1 MDKRKVIID
10 CDPGIDD
17 ALAIILALKSKEIE
31 VIGIT
36 TVSGNVESLQGAKN
50 ALKVLKLL
58 GRLDIPV
65 YLGESKPI
73 KRELVTAQDTHG
85 EDGLGETF
93 LEEVS
98 SEYIREN
105 GVDFILNT
113 LKNQENV
120 SIIALGPLT
129 NLCRAIEK
137 DSETFHRVK
146 EIVSMGGAY
155 KSHGNCSPVAEFNY
169 WVDPHGARLCRAIEK
184 DSETFHRV
192 KEIVS
197 MGGAYKS
204 HGNCSPVAEFNY
216 WVDPHG
222 AREFLKK
229 FNGEFTMVGLDV
241 TREIVLTPNLR
252 EMIHQ
257 FKDEIGDFIYDI
269 TRFYVDFHWE
279 QERTLGCVINDP
291 LAVEYFINREL
302 CNGFKAYVDI
312 ACEDISMGQSVVD
325 VADFYKKRKNVFVLD
340 KVNSKEFMISF
351 LNKIFPSHKEDI
363 KNVLNNPK
371 YGI

>member
-31 VIGIT
+31 VVGIT
-36 TVSGNVESLQGAKN
+36 AVSGNVESVQGAKN

-113 LKNQENV
+113 LKNEENV

-129 NLCRAIEK
+129 NLYRAIEK

-155 KSHGNCSPVAEFNY
+155 KSHGNCS
-169 WVDPHGARLCRAIEK
+169 
-184 DSETFHRV
+184 S
-192 KEIVS
+192 
-197 MGGAYKS
+197 
-204 HGNCSPVAEFNY
+204 VAEFNY

-222 AREFLKK
+222 AREFLKN

-291 LAVEYFINREL
+291 LAVEYFINREI
-302 CNGFKAYVDI
+302 CEGFKAYVDI

-340 KVNSKEFMISF
+340 KVNSKEFMVSF

-363 KNVLNNPK
+363 ENILNNPK

>member
-17 ALAIILALKSKEIE
+17 ALAIILALESKEIE

-36 TVSGNVESLQGAKN
+36 TVSGNVESVQGAKN

-65 YLGESKPI
+65 YLGESKPV

-129 NLCRAIEK
+129 NL
-137 DSETFHRVK
+137 
-146 EIVSMGGAY
+146 Y
-155 KSHGNCSPVAEFNY
+155 
-169 WVDPHGARLCRAIEK
+169 RAIEK

-257 FKDEIGDFIYDI
+257 FNDEIGDFIYDI

-291 LAVEYFINREL
+291 LAVEFFINRDICE
-302 CNGFKAYVDI
+302 GFKAYVDI

-325 VADFYKKRKNVFVLD
+325 VADFYKRRKNVFVLD
-340 KVNSKEFMISF
+340 KVNSKEFMVSF

-363 KNVLNNPK
+363 ENVLNNPK

>member
-31 VIGIT
+31 VVGIT

-137 DSETFHRVK
+137 DSE
-146 EIVSMGGAY
+146 S
-155 KSHGNCSPVAEFNY
+155 
-169 WVDPHGARLCRAIEK
+169 
-184 DSETFHRV
+184 FHRV

-302 CNGFKAYVDI
+302 CDGFKAYVDI

-340 KVNSKEFMISF
+340 KVNSKEFMVSF
-351 LNKIFPSHKEDI
+351 LNKIFPSHKDDI
-363 KNVLNNPK
+363 KNILNNPK

>member
-1 MDKRKVIID
+1 MDKRKVIVD

-36 TVSGNVESLQGAKN
+36 TVSGNVESVQGAKN

-129 NLCRAIEK
+129 NL
-137 DSETFHRVK
+137 
-146 EIVSMGGAY
+146 Y
-155 KSHGNCSPVAEFNY
+155 
-169 WVDPHGARLCRAIEK
+169 RAIEK

-302 CNGFKAYVDI
+302 CEGFKAYVDI

-340 KVNSKEFMISF
+340 KVNSKEFMVSF

>member
-169 WVDPHGARLCRAIEK
+169 WVDPHGAR
-184 DSETFHRV
+184 
-192 KEIVS
+192 
-197 MGGAYKS
+197 
-204 HGNCSPVAEFNY
+204 
-216 WVDPHG
+216 
-222 AREFLKK
+222 EFLKK

-302 CNGFKAYVDI
+302 CEGFKAYVDI

-340 KVNSKEFMISF
+340 KVNSKEFMVSF

>member
-36 TVSGNVESLQGAKN
+36 TVSGNVKSLQGAKN

-113 LKNQENV
+113 LKNHENV

-137 DSETFHRVK
+137 DSE
-146 EIVSMGGAY
+146 S
-155 KSHGNCSPVAEFNY
+155 
-169 WVDPHGARLCRAIEK
+169 
-184 DSETFHRV
+184 FHRV

-302 CNGFKAYVDI
+302 CEGFKAYVDI

-340 KVNSKEFMISF
+340 KVNSKEFMVSF
-351 LNKIFPSHKEDI
+351 LNKIFPIHKEDI

>member
-31 VIGIT
+31 VLGIT

-93 LEEVS
+93 LDEVS
-98 SEYIREN
+98 SKYIREN

-113 LKNQENV
+113 LKNKKNV

-129 NLCRAIEK
+129 NL
-137 DSETFHRVK
+137 
-146 EIVSMGGAY
+146 Y
-155 KSHGNCSPVAEFNY
+155 
-169 WVDPHGARLCRAIEK
+169 RAIEK

-291 LAVEYFINREL
+291 LAVEYFINREI
-302 CNGFKAYVDI
+302 CEGFKSYVDI

-340 KVNSKEFMISF
+340 KVNSKEFMVSF

-363 KNVLNNPK
+363 ENILNNPK

>member
-1 MDKRKVIID
+1 MDKRKVIVD

-31 VIGIT
+31 VVGIT

-65 YLGESKPI
+65 YLGESKPV

-113 LKNQENV
+113 LKNEENV

-129 NLCRAIEK
+129 N
-137 DSETFHRVK
+137 
-146 EIVSMGGAY
+146 
-155 KSHGNCSPVAEFNY
+155 
-169 WVDPHGARLCRAIEK
+169 LCRAIEK

-302 CNGFKAYVDI
+302 CEGFKAYVDI

-340 KVNSKEFMISF
+340 KVNSKEFIISF

>member
-113 LKNQENV
+113 LKNHENV

-129 NLCRAIEK
+129 N
-137 DSETFHRVK
+137 
-146 EIVSMGGAY
+146 
-155 KSHGNCSPVAEFNY
+155 
-169 WVDPHGARLCRAIEK
+169 LCRAIEK

-302 CNGFKAYVDI
+302 CEGFKAYVDI

-340 KVNSKEFMISF
+340 KVNSKEFIISF

>member
-1 MDKRKVIID
+1 MDKRKVIVD

-31 VIGIT
+31 VVGIT

-113 LKNQENV
+113 LKNDENV

-129 NLCRAIEK
+129 NLCKAIEK
-137 DSETFHRVK
+137 DSE
-146 EIVSMGGAY
+146 S
-155 KSHGNCSPVAEFNY
+155 
-169 WVDPHGARLCRAIEK
+169 
-184 DSETFHRV
+184 FHRV

-222 AREFLKK
+222 AREFLKR

-252 EMIHQ
+252 EIIHQ

-302 CNGFKAYVDI
+302 CDGFKAYVDI

-340 KVNSKEFMISF
+340 KVNSKEFIISF

>member
-65 YLGESKPI
+65 YLGESKPV

-113 LKNQENV
+113 LKNEENV

-169 WVDPHGARLCRAIEK
+169 L
-184 DSETFHRV
+184 
-192 KEIVS
+192 
-197 MGGAYKS
+197 
-204 HGNCSPVAEFNY
+204 
-216 WVDPHG
+216 VDPHG

>member
-1 MDKRKVIID
+1 MDKRKVIVD

-137 DSETFHRVK
+137 DSE
-146 EIVSMGGAY
+146 S
-155 KSHGNCSPVAEFNY
+155 
-169 WVDPHGARLCRAIEK
+169 
-184 DSETFHRV
+184 FHRV

-229 FNGEFTMVGLDV
+229 FNGEFTMVGLEV

-302 CNGFKAYVDI
+302 CEGFKAYVDI

-340 KVNSKEFMISF
+340 KVNSKEFIISF

>member
-31 VIGIT
+31 VVGIT

-113 LKNQENV
+113 LKNHENV

-129 NLCRAIEK
+129 N
-137 DSETFHRVK
+137 
-146 EIVSMGGAY
+146 
-155 KSHGNCSPVAEFNY
+155 
-169 WVDPHGARLCRAIEK
+169 LCRAIEK

-302 CNGFKAYVDI
+302 CEGFKAYVDI

-340 KVNSKEFMISF
+340 KVNSKEFMVSF

>member
-31 VIGIT
+31 VVGIT

-129 NLCRAIEK
+129 NL
-137 DSETFHRVK
+137 
-146 EIVSMGGAY
+146 Y
-155 KSHGNCSPVAEFNY
+155 
-169 WVDPHGARLCRAIEK
+169 RAIEK

-302 CNGFKAYVDI
+302 CEGFKAYVDI

-340 KVNSKEFMISF
+340 KVNSKEFMVSF

>member
-1 MDKRKVIID
+1 MDKRKVIVD

-31 VIGIT
+31 VVGIT

-65 YLGESKPI
+65 YLGEGKPV

-113 LKNQENV
+113 LKNHENV

-137 DSETFHRVK
+137 DSE
-146 EIVSMGGAY
+146 S
-155 KSHGNCSPVAEFNY
+155 
-169 WVDPHGARLCRAIEK
+169 
-184 DSETFHRV
+184 FHRV

-302 CNGFKAYVDI
+302 CEGFKAYVDI

-340 KVNSKEFMISF
+340 KVNSKEFMVSF

-363 KNVLNNPK
+363 ENILNNPK

>member
-31 VIGIT
+31 VLGIT

-113 LKNQENV
+113 LKNEENV

-129 NLCRAIEK
+129 NLYRAIEK

-146 EIVSMGGAY
+146 EV
-155 KSHGNCSPVAEFNY
+155 
-169 WVDPHGARLCRAIEK
+169 
-184 DSETFHRV
+184 
-192 KEIVS
+192 VS

-291 LAVEYFINREL
+291 LAVEYFINREI
-302 CNGFKAYVDI
+302 CEGFKAYVDI

-340 KVNSKEFMISF
+340 KVNSKEFMVSF

-363 KNVLNNPK
+363 ENILNNPK

>member
-65 YLGESKPI
+65 YLGESKPV

-169 WVDPHGARLCRAIEK
+169 WVDPHGAR
-184 DSETFHRV
+184 
-192 KEIVS
+192 
-197 MGGAYKS
+197 
-204 HGNCSPVAEFNY
+204 
-216 WVDPHG
+216 
-222 AREFLKK
+222 EFLKK

-241 TREIVLTPNLR
+241 TREVVLTPNLR

-257 FKDEIGDFIYDI
+257 FKDEISDFIYDI

-302 CNGFKAYVDI
+302 CEGFKAYVDI
-312 ACEDISMGQSVVD
+312 ACEDISIGQSVVD
-325 VADFYKKRKNVFVLD
+325 VADFYKRRKNVFVLD
-340 KVNSKEFMISF
+340 KVNSKEFMVSF
-351 LNKIFPSHKEDI
+351 LNKIFPIHKEDI

>member
-65 YLGESKPI
+65 YLGESKPV

-113 LKNQENV
+113 LKNHENV

-129 NLCRAIEK
+129 N
-137 DSETFHRVK
+137 
-146 EIVSMGGAY
+146 
-155 KSHGNCSPVAEFNY
+155 
-169 WVDPHGARLCRAIEK
+169 LCRAIEK

-302 CNGFKAYVDI
+302 CEGFKAYVDI

-325 VADFYKKRKNVFVLD
+325 VADFYKRRKNVFVLD
-340 KVNSKEFMISF
+340 KVNSKEFMVSF

-363 KNVLNNPK
+363 ENVLNNPK

>member
-31 VIGIT
+31 VVGIT

-65 YLGESKPI
+65 YLGEGKPV

-113 LKNQENV
+113 LKNHENV

-137 DSETFHRVK
+137 DSESFHRVK

-169 WVDPHGARLCRAIEK
+169 WVDPHG
-184 DSETFHRV
+184 V
-192 KEIVS
+192 
-197 MGGAYKS
+197 
-204 HGNCSPVAEFNY
+204 
-216 WVDPHG
+216 
-222 AREFLKK
+222 REFLKK

-302 CNGFKAYVDI
+302 CEGFKAYVDI

-340 KVNSKEFMISF
+340 KVNSKEFMVSF
-351 LNKIFPSHKEDI
+351 LNKIFPIHKEDI

>member
-58 GRLDIPV
+58 DRLDIPV
-65 YLGESKPI
+65 YLGESKPV

-113 LKNQENV
+113 LKNEENV

-169 WVDPHGARLCRAIEK
+169 WVDPHGAR
-184 DSETFHRV
+184 
-192 KEIVS
+192 
-197 MGGAYKS
+197 
-204 HGNCSPVAEFNY
+204 
-216 WVDPHG
+216 
-222 AREFLKK
+222 EFLKR

-302 CNGFKAYVDI
+302 CDGFKAYVDI

-325 VADFYKKRKNVFVLD
+325 VADFYKKRKNVFILD

-351 LNKIFPSHKEDI
+351 LNKIFPIHKEDI

-371 YGI
+371 HGI

>member
-1 MDKRKVIID
+1 MDKRKVIVD

-36 TVSGNVESLQGAKN
+36 TVSGNVESVQGVKN

-113 LKNQENV
+113 LKNHENV

-129 NLCRAIEK
+129 N
-137 DSETFHRVK
+137 
-146 EIVSMGGAY
+146 
-155 KSHGNCSPVAEFNY
+155 
-169 WVDPHGARLCRAIEK
+169 LCRAIEK

-302 CNGFKAYVDI
+302 CEGFKAYVDI
-312 ACEDISMGQSVVD
+312 ACEDISMGKSVVD
-325 VADFYKKRKNVFVLD
+325 VADFYKRRKNVFVLD
-340 KVNSKEFMISF
+340 KVNSKEFMVSF

>member
-65 YLGESKPI
+65 YLGE
-73 KRELVTAQDTHG
+73 
-85 EDGLGETF
+85 TF

-129 NLCRAIEK
+129 N
-137 DSETFHRVK
+137 
-146 EIVSMGGAY
+146 
-155 KSHGNCSPVAEFNY
+155 
-169 WVDPHGARLCRAIEK
+169 LCRAIEK

-302 CNGFKAYVDI
+302 CEGFKAYVDI

-340 KVNSKEFMISF
+340 KVNSKEFMVSF
-351 LNKIFPSHKEDI
+351 LNKIFPIHKEDI

>member
-113 LKNQENV
+113 LKNHENV

-169 WVDPHGARLCRAIEK
+169 WVDPHGAR
-184 DSETFHRV
+184 
-192 KEIVS
+192 
-197 MGGAYKS
+197 
-204 HGNCSPVAEFNY
+204 
-216 WVDPHG
+216 
-222 AREFLKK
+222 EFLKK
-229 FNGEFTMVGLDV
+229 FNAEFTMVGLDV

-302 CNGFKAYVDI
+302 CEGFKAYVDI

-325 VADFYKKRKNVFVLD
+325 VADFYKRRKNVFVLD
-340 KVNSKEFMISF
+340 KVNSKEFMVSF

>member
-65 YLGESKPI
+65 YLGESKPV

-113 LKNQENV
+113 LKNEENV

-137 DSETFHRVK
+137 DSE
-146 EIVSMGGAY
+146 S
-155 KSHGNCSPVAEFNY
+155 
-169 WVDPHGARLCRAIEK
+169 
-184 DSETFHRV
+184 FHRV

-302 CNGFKAYVDI
+302 CDGFKAYVDI

-325 VADFYKKRKNVFVLD
+325 VADFYKRRKNVFVLD
-340 KVNSKEFMISF
+340 KVNSKEFMVSF
-351 LNKIFPSHKEDI
+351 LNKIFQSHKEDI

>member
-1 MDKRKVIID
+1 MDKRKVIVD

-36 TVSGNVESLQGAKN
+36 TVSGNVKSLQGAKN

-105 GVDFILNT
+105 SVDFILNT
-113 LKNQENV
+113 LKNHENV

-129 NLCRAIEK
+129 N
-137 DSETFHRVK
+137 
-146 EIVSMGGAY
+146 
-155 KSHGNCSPVAEFNY
+155 
-169 WVDPHGARLCRAIEK
+169 LCRAIEK

-302 CNGFKAYVDI
+302 CEGFKAYVDI

-340 KVNSKEFMISF
+340 KVNSKEFMVSF
-351 LNKIFPSHKEDI
+351 LNKIFPIHKEDI

>member
-17 ALAIILALKSKEIE
+17 ALAIILVLKSKEIE
-31 VIGIT
+31 VVGIT
-36 TVSGNVESLQGAKN
+36 TVSGNVESVQGAKN
-50 ALKVLKLL
+50 ALKALKLL

-65 YLGESKPI
+65 YLGESKPV

-129 NLCRAIEK
+129 NL
-137 DSETFHRVK
+137 
-146 EIVSMGGAY
+146 Y
-155 KSHGNCSPVAEFNY
+155 
-169 WVDPHGARLCRAIEK
+169 RAIEK

-241 TREIVLTPNLR
+241 TRKIVLTPNLR

-257 FKDEIGDFIYDI
+257 FNDEIGNFIYDI

-291 LAVEYFINREL
+291 LAVEFFINRDICE
-302 CNGFKAYVDI
+302 GFKAYVDI

-325 VADFYKKRKNVFVLD
+325 VADFYKRRKNVFVLD
-340 KVNSKEFMISF
+340 KVNSKKFMVSF
-351 LNKIFPSHKEDI
+351 LNKIFPSYKEDI
-363 KNVLNNPK
+363 ENILNNPK

>member
-36 TVSGNVESLQGAKN
+36 TVSGNVESVQGAKN

-129 NLCRAIEK
+129 NLYRAIEK
-137 DSETFHRVK
+137 DSETFHRV
-146 EIVSMGGAY
+146 E
-155 KSHGNCSPVAEFNY
+155 
-169 WVDPHGARLCRAIEK
+169 
-184 DSETFHRV
+184 
-192 KEIVS
+192 EIVS

-291 LAVEYFINREL
+291 LAVEFFINRDICE
-302 CNGFKAYVDI
+302 GFKAYVDI

-325 VADFYKKRKNVFVLD
+325 VADFYKRRKNVFVLD
-340 KVNSKEFMISF
+340 KVNSKEFMVSF

-363 KNVLNNPK
+363 ENVLNNPK

>member
-113 LKNQENV
+113 LKNDENV

-137 DSETFHRVK
+137 DSE
-146 EIVSMGGAY
+146 S
-155 KSHGNCSPVAEFNY
+155 
-169 WVDPHGARLCRAIEK
+169 
-184 DSETFHRV
+184 FHRV

-222 AREFLKK
+222 AREFLKR

-241 TREIVLTPNLR
+241 TRDIVLTPNLR

-302 CNGFKAYVDI
+302 CEGFKAYVDI
-312 ACEDISMGQSVVD
+312 ACEDISIGQSVVD

>member
-36 TVSGNVESLQGAKN
+36 TVSGNVESVQGAKN

-129 NLCRAIEK
+129 NL
-137 DSETFHRVK
+137 
-146 EIVSMGGAY
+146 Y
-155 KSHGNCSPVAEFNY
+155 
-169 WVDPHGARLCRAIEK
+169 RAIEK

-257 FKDEIGDFIYDI
+257 FNDEIGDFIYDI

-291 LAVEYFINREL
+291 LAVEFFINRDICE
-302 CNGFKAYVDI
+302 GFKAYLDI

-325 VADFYKKRKNVFVLD
+325 VADFYKRRKNVFVLD
-340 KVNSKEFMISF
+340 KVNSKEFMVSF

-363 KNVLNNPK
+363 ENVLNNPK

>member
-31 VIGIT
+31 VVGIT

-113 LKNQENV
+113 LKNDENV

-137 DSETFHRVK
+137 DSE
-146 EIVSMGGAY
+146 S
-155 KSHGNCSPVAEFNY
+155 
-169 WVDPHGARLCRAIEK
+169 
-184 DSETFHRV
+184 FHRV

-302 CNGFKAYVDI
+302 CEGFKAYVDI

-325 VADFYKKRKNVFVLD
+325 VADFYKKRKNMFVLD
-340 KVNSKEFMISF
+340 KVNSKEFIISF

>member
-1 MDKRKVIID
+1 MDKRKVIVD

-36 TVSGNVESLQGAKN
+36 TVSGNVKSLQGAKN

-105 GVDFILNT
+105 SVDFILNT
-113 LKNQENV
+113 LKNHENI

-129 NLCRAIEK
+129 N
-137 DSETFHRVK
+137 
-146 EIVSMGGAY
+146 
-155 KSHGNCSPVAEFNY
+155 
-169 WVDPHGARLCRAIEK
+169 LCRAIEK

-302 CNGFKAYVDI
+302 CEGFKAYVDI

-340 KVNSKEFMISF
+340 KVNSKEFMVSF

>member
-31 VIGIT
+31 VVGIT
-36 TVSGNVESLQGAKN
+36 TVSGNVESVQGAKN
-50 ALKVLKLL
+50 ALKALKLL

-65 YLGESKPI
+65 YLGESKPV

-120 SIIALGPLT
+120 SIIALGPPT

-137 DSETFHRVK
+137 DSE
-146 EIVSMGGAY
+146 S
-155 KSHGNCSPVAEFNY
+155 
-169 WVDPHGARLCRAIEK
+169 
-184 DSETFHRV
+184 FHRV

-291 LAVEYFINREL
+291 LAVEFFINRDICE
-302 CNGFKAYVDI
+302 GFKAYVDI

-325 VADFYKKRKNVFVLD
+325 VADFYKRRKNVFVLD
-340 KVNSKEFMISF
+340 KVNSKEFMVSF
-351 LNKIFPSHKEDI
+351 LNKIFPSHKENI
-363 KNVLNNPK
+363 ENILNNPK

>member
-17 ALAIILALKSKEIE
+17 ALAIILALESKEIE

-36 TVSGNVESLQGAKN
+36 TVSGNVESVQGAKN

-65 YLGESKPI
+65 YLGEGKPV

-129 NLCRAIEK
+129 NL
-137 DSETFHRVK
+137 
-146 EIVSMGGAY
+146 Y
-155 KSHGNCSPVAEFNY
+155 
-169 WVDPHGARLCRAIEK
+169 RAIEK

-302 CNGFKAYVDI
+302 CEGFKAYMDI

-325 VADFYKKRKNVFVLD
+325 VADFYKRRKNVFVLD
-340 KVNSKEFMISF
+340 KVNSKEFMVSF

-371 YGI
+371 HGI

>member
-31 VIGIT
+31 VVGIT
-36 TVSGNVESLQGAKN
+36 TVSGNVESVQGAKN
-50 ALKVLKLL
+50 ALKALKLL

-65 YLGESKPI
+65 YLGESKPV

-129 NLCRAIEK
+129 NL
-137 DSETFHRVK
+137 
-146 EIVSMGGAY
+146 Y
-155 KSHGNCSPVAEFNY
+155 
-169 WVDPHGARLCRAIEK
+169 RAIEK

-302 CNGFKAYVDI
+302 CEGFKAYVDI

-340 KVNSKEFMISF
+340 KVNSKKFMVSF
-351 LNKIFPSHKEDI
+351 LNKIFPSYKEDI
-363 KNVLNNPK
+363 ENILNNPK

>member
-65 YLGESKPI
+65 YLGESKPV

-129 NLCRAIEK
+129 N
-137 DSETFHRVK
+137 
-146 EIVSMGGAY
+146 
-155 KSHGNCSPVAEFNY
+155 
-169 WVDPHGARLCRAIEK
+169 LCRAIEK

-302 CNGFKAYVDI
+302 CDGFKAYVDI

-325 VADFYKKRKNVFVLD
+325 VADFYKRRKNVFVLD
-340 KVNSKEFMISF
+340 KVNSKEFMLSF
-351 LNKIFPSHKEDI
+351 LNKIFPIHKEDI

>member
-50 ALKVLKLL
+50 VLKVLKLL

-65 YLGESKPI
+65 YLGESKPV

-93 LEEVS
+93 LEEIS
-98 SEYIREN
+98 SEYIREDAVN
-105 GVDFILNT
+105 FILDT
-113 LKNQENV
+113 LKNEEDV

-129 NLCRAIEK
+129 NLCRAINM

-169 WVDPHGARLCRAIEK
+169 WVDPHGA
-184 DSETFHRV
+184 SQ
-192 KEIVS
+192 
-197 MGGAYKS
+197 
-204 HGNCSPVAEFNY
+204 
-216 WVDPHG
+216 
-222 AREFLKK
+222 FLKK
-229 FNGEFTMVGLDV
+229 FNGEFIMVCLDV

-291 LAVEYFINREL
+291 LAVEYFINRDL
-302 CNGFKAYVDI
+302 CQGFKAYVDI
-312 ACEDISMGQSVVD
+312 ACEDISMGQSIVD
-325 VADFYKKRKNVFVLD
+325 VADFYRKRKNVFVLD

-351 LNKIFPSHKEDI
+351 LDKIFPSHTDDI

-371 YGI
+371 YGV